1 MIQTFK
7 LAYVNEGRPMRTDG
21 FDIFGASDVGKK
33 RSENQDHFL
42 VADLRR
48 QLTVRQTDIPEKQ
61 NAELFGC
68 QEGSL
73 LVVADG
79 MGGHHGGEQA
89 SQTAVEASAKYVL
102 DMMHWFLKLSADDEQ
117 EFLDEL
123 SDCLK
128 SVQKKIWA
136 AGESDGRRM
145 GTTVTMAYLLWPR
158 MFVVHAGD
166 SRCYL
171 LRDGHLQQLTTDHT
185 IAQKLID
192 SGGMSPDDDALK
204 NWRHVLWNC
213 VGGGDQQVRPEAV
226 RCQLQHDD
234 VLLLCSDGLTG
245 MLDDEMIGSIISSA
259 DSSEQAGRRL
269 IDEANRAGGKDN
281 ISVIV
286 CRIEQ
291 PNDCDDD
298 QSVGAF
304 DTTIG

>member
-1 MIQTFK
+1 
-7 LAYVNEGRPMRTDG
+7 MRTDG
-21 FDIFGASDVGKK
+21 FDIFGASDIGKK
-33 RSENQDHFL
+33 REENQDHFM

-68 QEGSL
+68 QQGSIM
-73 LVVADG
+73 VVADG
-79 MGGHHGGEQA
+79 MGGHQSGEQA
-89 SQTAVEASAKYVL
+89 SHTAIEASAKYVL

-128 SVQKKIWA
+128 SVQKKIWS
-136 AGESDGRRM
+136 AGGPGGRRM

-171 LRDGHLQQLTTDHT
+171 LRNGQFQQLTTDHT
-185 IAQKLID
+185 IAQQLID
-192 SGGMSPDDDALK
+192 SGGMSPDDEAVK

-213 VGGGDQQVRPEAV
+213 VGGSEKQVRPEAV
-226 RCQLQHDD
+226 RCRLQHDD
-234 VLLLCSDGLTG
+234 VLVLCSDGLTG
-245 MLDDEMIGSIISSA
+245 MLNDETIRLIISSA
-259 DSSEQAGRRL
+259 DNSEQAVGRL
-269 IDEANRAGGKDN
+269 IDEANRAGGEDN

-286 CRIEQ
+286 CRIDR
-291 PNDCDDD
+291 PDDCDND

-304 DTTIG
+304 DTTIV